1 MPALNQRKE
10 LSLRSDWPCHQIM
23 KYLTPEATLA
33 PPYHV
38 PDDTGVADESLRDIA
53 AKFVR

>member
-1 MPALNQRKE
+1 
-10 LSLRSDWPCHQIM
+10 M